1 MVKDFLMCYLR
12 NGLDCLI
19 RREKSEKRSL
29 VELKEYH
36 GGIRIIIAFLILLN
50 TFNLI
55 VAHVANCSEP
65 IEKQSIKENL
75 RTLKGKKL
83 FVNKRIYS
91 ESKHFTTRYN
101 SNFRGIYRP
110 AEFKN
115 TYDSDLHRVG
125 DVVLDLAIIYWIDN
139 DRFTKDY
146 LINWCEQAVNIENWG
161 DNHDIDISHLL
172 FALSIVY
179 DWHRDKFDKE
189 FQVRLKTFIYDH
201 AKYQF
206 EHAVKNQNCWWGS
219 SYWQNHC
226 WINYTS
232 ILASG
237 MALSDDYE
245 EALAWIAVAK
255 NKIEK
260 VLMVFAT
267 DGSNHEGLN
276 YSVYGNIWLVRA
288 LTLLETFDKD
298 IFNKSDYL
306 RNYYKYYT
314 AFSVD
319 SKLTKFFDISD
330 SPQCLLCNPCE
341 IFLKL
346 YHVYKLDEYR
356 DLYLFYLDKYKNLKP
371 GLFSTVYGLL
381 ENAKLKDAGT
391 SKEPYFS
398 EDLGIFIDK
407 RIEKGE
413 VVVSLLFKSGIPGG
427 KTAHCI
433 SNAKPT
439 YQTNAGHEH
448 PDQNHFIVWNKN
460 GFLVS
465 DTGYTN
471 KKLTIDHNSLLINDI
486 GQLGEGEMWFNDS
499 AVNKK
504 AFSEKAG
511 LRKEGIYSSE
521 DVSIVNADA
530 AAFYPDRVGLRKF
543 ERTLVWVK
551 PLGFIVFDTIETAK
565 PEALKLIFHSNL
577 SINNSNRGEFSFKGK
592 VSTVGKLISL
602 YPRESN
608 IAVSRHDIVS
618 HPKGKEQTVGE
629 KISIDKKMQDTHEDF
644 LTLIFPD
651 NKKEAYTYV
660 EEKDHYQVGVH
671 DDKESFTALFKKR
684 DNDTIVF
691 GDYAINA
698 KLVTISFDKH
708 GHSKKMIVFQGKSIS
723 RAGGMIWEV
732 DAEQNRDFLFDGNG
746 KIIMHD

>member
-1 MVKDFLMCYLR
+1 MATTQSYKNQTSIIKIKKTALFFILMGIFNVITINSGICNALENSAVKEVLHAK
-12 NGLDCLI
+12 N
-19 RREKSEKRSL
+19 
-29 VELKEYH
+29 
-36 GGIRIIIAFLILLN
+36 
-50 TFNLI
+50 
-55 VAHVANCSEP
+55 
-65 IEKQSIKENL
+65 EN
-75 RTLKGKKL
+75 KL
-83 FVNKRIYS
+83 
-91 ESKHFTTRYN
+91 FTTRNISKESKKFVTRYN
-101 SNFRGIYRP
+101 ADFRGVYNPRNFNDIRSGD
-110 AEFKN
+110 AR
-115 TYDSDLHRVG
+115 RVG
-125 DVVLDLAIIYWIDN
+125 NSILELAIIYWIDN

-146 LINWCEQAVNIENWG
+146 LKNWCEQAIQIEKWG
-161 DNHDIDISHLL
+161 DNNDLDISHLL

-179 DWHRDKFDKE
+179 DWHRNKFDKE
-189 FQVRLKTFIYDH
+189 FQSKLKTFIYDH
-201 AKYQF
+201 AKYQY
-206 EHAVKNQNCWWGS
+206 EHAVKTQNGWWGG

-245 EALAWIAVAK
+245 EALEWIAFAK

-260 VLMVFAT
+260 VLTVFST

-288 LTLLETFDKD
+288 LTLLEVFDKN
-298 IFNKSDYL
+298 IFSKSDYL
-306 RNYYKYYT
+306 RNYYKFYK

-319 SKLTKFFDISD
+319 DKLKTFFDTGD
-330 SPQCLLCNPCE
+330 SPQSAWFNPCE

-346 YHVYKLDEYR
+346 YYVYKLDEYK
-356 DLYLFYLDKYKNLKP
+356 DLYLFYLDKYENIKP

-381 ENAKLKDAGT
+381 ENAKLKDTGT

-398 EDLGIFIDK
+398 EDLGLFIDK

-413 VVVSLLFKSGIPGG
+413 VVASLLFKSGIPGG
-427 KTAHCI
+427 RTAHSI
-433 SNAKPT
+433 SSKNPI
-439 YQTNAGHEH
+439 YHMNRGHEH

-486 GQLGEGEMWFNDS
+486 GQLGEGEMWFGDG

-504 AFSEKAG
+504 AFSEKVG
-511 LRKEGIYSSE
+511 LSKEGIYSSA
-521 DVSIVNADA
+521 DVSIVDADA
-530 AAFYPDRVGLRKF
+530 AAFYPDSVGLRKF
-543 ERTLVWVK
+543 ERTMVWVK
-551 PLGFIVFDTIETAK
+551 PLVFIVFDTIETVK
-565 PEALKLIFHSNL
+565 PEDLKLIFHSNFP
-577 SINNSNRGEFSFKGK
+577 INSPNRGEFLFKDK
-592 VSTVGKLISL
+592 ISTVGKLISL

-608 IAVSRHDIVS
+608 VSVSKHDIVS
-618 HPKGKEQTVGE
+618 HPKGEIQTVGE
-629 KISIDKKMQDTHEDF
+629 KISINKKMQDNHEDF

-651 NKKEAYTYV
+651 NKKEAYTYG

-671 DDKESFTALFKKR
+671 DDRESFTTLFKKR

-698 KLVTISFDKH
+698 KLVTISFDNH
-708 GHSKKMIVFQGKSIS
+708 GHSKKMTVFQGKSIS

-732 DAEQNRDFLFDGNG
+732 DAEQNRDFLFGESG
-746 KIIMHD
+746 SIIMHDEEPESKK